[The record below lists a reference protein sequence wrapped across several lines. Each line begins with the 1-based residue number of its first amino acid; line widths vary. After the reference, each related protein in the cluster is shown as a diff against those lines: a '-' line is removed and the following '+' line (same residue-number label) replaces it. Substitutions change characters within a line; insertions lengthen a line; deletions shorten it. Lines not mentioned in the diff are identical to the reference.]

1 MEWGHTQNLL
11 SVIVGLNIAYYS
23 FKEIRAPEL
32 ARFVASVDDL
42 TGDIEGTL
50 NDIRAV
56 EEWECLDGQKSN
68 IADSQLEY
76 RLIDVQLS
84 TNILKLLTIAKLENP
99 QLKLWENNFG
109 SPLQIDPFRLRVVL
123 SGGTHTNV
131 KGPALVPGLSYCCAL
146 NGRT

>member
-42 TGDIEGTL
+42 TADIESTL

-56 EEWECLDGQKSN
+56 EEWECLDGQTSN

-84 TNILKLLTIAKLENP
+84 TNILKHLTIAKLENT

-109 SPLQIDPFRLRVVL
+109 RLAMVAALMGILLLIASTVNFGNGISTTFFYIVTVL
-123 SGGTHTNV
+123 GF
-131 KGPALVPGLSYCCAL
+131 
-146 NGRT
+146 

>member
-32 ARFVASVDDL
+32 ARFVASVDNL
-42 TGDIEGTL
+42 TGHIERTL

-56 EEWECLDGQKSN
+56 DEWECLDGQKSK

-76 RLIDVQLS
+76 RPIDVQLS
-84 TNILKLLTIAKLENP
+84 TNILKLLTMAKLENP
-99 QLKLWENNFG
+99 QLKL
-109 SPLQIDPFRLRVVL
+109 
-123 SGGTHTNV
+123 
-131 KGPALVPGLSYCCAL
+131 
-146 NGRT
+146 